1 MQQECRKTG
10 IEQSTPSS
18 PVRFPGPHT
27 CVHACVRSRERM
39 RSSIPYSVFRS
50 PFPVFDL
57 WFWLSVVSHSR
68 ASVLILILIF
78 GRGGSPPYVIFTRA
92 RGVWGILGLVFS
104 CLVSGVFPVGRV
116 FLGLGF
122 VIFVF
127 GVLARG
133 RCSRARWQ
141 SSRFRFRRS
150 RAYRADWP
158 RSRSLA
164 RWPAWTRS
172 RVRVRVRVRDA

>member
-1 MQQECRKTG
+1 MT
-10 IEQSTPSS
+10 T
-18 PVRFPGPHT
+18 
-27 CVHACVRSRERM
+27 
-39 RSSIPYSVFRS
+39 
-50 PFPVFDL
+50 
-57 WFWLSVVSHSR
+57 
-68 ASVLILILIF
+68 
-78 GRGGSPPYVIFTRA
+78 PPYVIFTRA

-164 RWPAWTRS
+164 GRRGLGRAC
-172 RVRVRVRVRDA
+172 VMRVRDA